1 MILVSIIAQP
11 RSEGRSSLVEPPV
24 VYQRMGLEEACNA
37 AAAKE
42 ALATKMELM
51 AKNHPE
57 GGIIYSMLV
66 KKAEEAR
73 AEAAGIM
80 GAAF

>member
-1 MILVSIIAQP
+1 MV
-11 RSEGRSSLVEPPV
+11 
-24 VYQRMGLEEACNA
+24 
-37 AAAKE
+37 
-42 ALATKMELM
+42 LM

-57 GGIIYSMLV
+57 GGIVISILV

>member
-1 MILVSIIAQP
+1 MSLVRIFSQP

-24 VYQRMGLEEACNA
+24 VYQRMGLEELAMRGS
-37 AAAKE
+37 AKE
-42 ALATKMELM
+42 ALATKMVLM

-57 GGIIYSMLV
+57 GGIVISILV